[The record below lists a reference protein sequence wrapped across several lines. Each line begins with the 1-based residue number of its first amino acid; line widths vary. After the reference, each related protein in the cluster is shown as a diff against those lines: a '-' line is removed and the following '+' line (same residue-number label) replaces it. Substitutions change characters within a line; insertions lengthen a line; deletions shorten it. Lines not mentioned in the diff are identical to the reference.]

1 MQLRMSVTSHSE
13 GTILWIML
21 WDAHYLPTAYSLN
34 MIRNSGKSRRYL
46 PVSIPTSD
54 SLTMLVC
61 VAWHA
66 GEGVEQVNLTL
77 CNGSVTT

>member
-34 MIRNSGKSRRYL
+34 MIRNSGKSRKYL
-46 PVSIPTSD
+46 TVSIPTGVITLPC
-54 SLTMLVC
+54 LTVRSGRLEREL
-61 VAWHA
+61 
-66 GEGVEQVNLTL
+66 GKST
-77 CNGSVTT
+77 